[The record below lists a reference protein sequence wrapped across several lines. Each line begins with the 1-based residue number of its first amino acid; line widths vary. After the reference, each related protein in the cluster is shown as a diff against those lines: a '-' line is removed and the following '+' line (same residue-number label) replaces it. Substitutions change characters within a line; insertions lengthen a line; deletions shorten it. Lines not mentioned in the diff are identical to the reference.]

1 VSSPVAT
8 GDEEGKAA
16 KRKKID
22 QERENKKEE
31 KKTQICKPEGVGGLD
46 QRCRRRPRGRANP
59 NRGLDINHRYQ
70 TPKGATSALDL

>member
-31 KKTQICKPEGVGGLD
+31 KKTQICKPKGVGGLD
-46 QRCRRRPRGRANP
+46 RRCRRAGKP
-59 NRGLDINHRYQ
+59 
-70 TPKGATSALDL
+70 TKTSG